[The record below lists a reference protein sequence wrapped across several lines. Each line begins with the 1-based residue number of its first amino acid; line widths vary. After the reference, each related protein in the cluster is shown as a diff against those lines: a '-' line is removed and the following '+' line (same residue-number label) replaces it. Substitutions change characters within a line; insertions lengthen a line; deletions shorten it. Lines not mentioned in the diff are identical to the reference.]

1 MLRYLPYYGTHNRH
15 LEIDHVPLSRFAS
28 PGSLRHRVLK
38 AGLWSAAGFGI
49 GLIVRFGSNLLMTR
63 LLLPDMFGIM
73 AMATTVMIGLAMF
86 SDVGLRQSVV
96 QSARGSDASFLNTA
110 WSIQILRGI
119 AIWLAAVCVSIVIA
133 LAAQR
138 GLALPDSVYAAA
150 SLPYIISALAFSAV
164 ISGFESTKVY
174 EASRGLAL
182 GHLTKL
188 EIVSQ
193 LAGLA
198 SMLCWVAVDRSI
210 WALVAG
216 AIGAAL
222 TRAALSHVWLAGV
235 DNRWEWDLAAVHE
248 VIHFGKWIFLA
259 SILGF
264 LVNSGDRLLL
274 GGLVNSTVLG
284 FYSIASLIGNSLEG
298 ILSKIMG
305 EVSFPA
311 FSEVVRDRRSDLQ
324 RAYYQFLAPI
334 GAVAYFSG
342 GFFMAFGQTLIHLL
356 YDDRYEQVG
365 WMLELISAILLTI
378 PFRLATQSF
387 LALGMP
393 KVQTHIILI
402 RFVFLFVVTPFA
414 FHLGGLEG
422 AIIAIVLSHF
432 TSIPIVIF
440 HNQRLGLF
448 NLRKESYLF
457 LFVVGGLVAGLA
469 SKLLVG
475 NLVIR

>member
-1 MLRYLPYYGTHNRH
+1 
-15 LEIDHVPLSRFAS
+15 VFLSRFAN

-38 AGLWSAAGFGI
+38 AGLWSTASFGL
-49 GLIVRFGSNLLMTR
+49 GLVVRFGSNLLMTR

-96 QSARGSDASFLNTA
+96 QSTRGSDASFLNTA
-110 WSIQILRGI
+110 WSVQILRGI

-138 GLALPDSVYAAA
+138 GAVLPDSVYAAP
-150 SLPYIISALAFSAV
+150 SLPYVMTALAFSAV

-182 GHLTKL
+182 EHLTKL

-198 SMLCWVAVDRSI
+198 WMLCWVAIDRSI

-222 TRAALSHVWLAGV
+222 TRTVLSHIWLPGV
-235 DNRWEWDLAAVHE
+235 GNRWEWDRAAVHE
-248 VIHFGKWIFLA
+248 VIYFGKWIFLA
-259 SILGF
+259 SVLGF

-274 GGLVNSTVLG
+274 GGLVSSTVLG
-284 FYSIASLIGNSLEG
+284 FYSIASLIGNSVEG

-311 FSEVVRDRRSDLQ
+311 FSEVVRNRRSDLQ
-324 RAYYQFLAPI
+324 RAYYQFLTPI
-334 GAVAYFSG
+334 GAVAYFSA
-342 GFFMAFGQTLIHLL
+342 GFLMAFGQTLIHLL
-356 YDDRYEQVG
+356 YDHRYEQVG
-365 WMLELISAILLTI
+365 WMLELLAAILLTI

-393 KVQTHIILI
+393 KVQSHIVLA
-402 RFVFLFVVTPFA
+402 RCVFLFAVTPVA
-414 FHLGGLEG
+414 FNLGGLEG
-422 AIIAIVLSHF
+422 ALIAIVISHF
-432 TSIPIVIF
+432 TSIPIVVF
-440 HNQRLGLF
+440 YNQRLGLF
-448 NLRKESYLF
+448 NLRNESYLL
-457 LFVVGGLVAGLA
+457 LFVVGGLVAGFA
-469 SKLLVG
+469 GKLLVG
-475 NLVIR
+475 SLVIR